1 MPRSL
6 KKGPFV
12 DQHLY
17 LKVAASE
24 REGHQERNQD
34 LVASLDDYPRHARSH
49 HRSVRRSQAR
59 AGVHHRV
66 DGWSQAR

>member
-17 LKVAASE
+17 LKVAAQ